1 MDRQTITFAVTVK
14 NGVVTDIGKMHILHP
29 EIRFSGE
36 SIKWYE
42 DKKKESNS
50 KINIVFSKISFKV
63 LLMFLVCYKIYLIIR
78 NINDYFIVFNFIF

>member
-14 NGVVTDIGKMHILHP
+14 DGVVTDIGKMHILHP

-42 DKKKESNS
+42 DKLRDNH
-50 KINIVFSKISFKV
+50 
-63 LLMFLVCYKIYLIIR
+63 
-78 NINDYFIVFNFIF
+78 